1 VIVASI
7 KLASPTGSAWQFLLL
22 FAVVIIGPPIVQR
35 ARIPGLIGLLLGGFV
50 IGPHGFDLLT
60 AGSTTIPDLGQ
71 LGLLYLMF
79 VAGVEID
86 LALLRRHR
94 RSAVAF
100 SALSFSFPM
109 LFGTVVGQA
118 LGWSV
123 SASLLLGSLLASH
136 TLVLYPMV
144 ARAGLGKDAMIA
156 SAVGATVLT
165 DTVTLVILAVIAGT
179 SSGTG
184 STAEIILTLVIGL
197 AVLMIVCFVIV
208 PLLAQRAFRI
218 FGSDRTVRYVIAV
231 EAFLIAA
238 VVAET
243 FGIEGLVG
251 AFFAGLALNRLV
263 PNEGRL
269 MDRIDFFGSAVFVP
283 VFLVSVGLL
292 LNPSVMI
299 QPGTLGLAAL
309 FIVASTGGKLIA
321 SWLARP
327 LLGASAAESWLMW
340 ALTTPQ
346 AAATLAATTVGFDI
360 GLFDESVVNAVLVL
374 ILVSMI
380 VSTLVA
386 ERTVG
391 RVQLPADAVPALGER
406 VLVAVADLDAAPLGL
421 RVARA
426 LAAAHAGVIEVVLIE
441 PAGSDGRRRRSDLD
455 RLDGLCHRLGIDTEP
470 ALRVTDHRARS
481 TMLAASDFLASMVIA
496 VGPADERWAETVALH
511 ERAPVSI
518 IQGTLDRPLTAIEC
532 VATPPASDAAGA
544 VVSEL
549 ISVMPAD
556 VKIGDTD
563 SDTLIGRLEPG
574 QLAITVVADWD
585 RLTAVRAPEGAAL
598 LLIPE
603 ALASQTVEAR
613 NSDGPVRA

>member
-574 QLAITVVADWD
+574 QLAITVVADWE